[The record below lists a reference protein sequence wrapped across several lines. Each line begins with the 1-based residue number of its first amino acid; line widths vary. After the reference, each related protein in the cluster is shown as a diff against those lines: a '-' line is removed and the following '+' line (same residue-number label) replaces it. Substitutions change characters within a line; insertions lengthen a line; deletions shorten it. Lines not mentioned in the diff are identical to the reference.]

1 MPPATPEPPVIE
13 LLTRPG
19 CHLCDAARHTV
30 AQVCAEFGVPYTE
43 LNIELYPQ
51 LLQRHATEIP
61 VLRIDGQAKDFCA
74 LTLNGCVSL
83 LPHACLSVGRPR
95 FWRIGGYMRR
105 PSFWGSVENLRD

>member
-30 AQVCAEFGVPYTE
+30 AQVCTEFGVPYPE

-61 VLRIDGQAKDFCA
+61 VLRIDGQPKD
-74 LTLNGCVSL
+74 
-83 LPHACLSVGRPR
+83 
-95 FWRIGGYMRR
+95 FWRINPKRMRKLIAAR
-105 PSFWGSVENLRD
+105 MP

>member
-30 AQVCAEFGVPYTE
+30 AQVCTEFGVPYTE

-61 VLRIDGQAKDFCA
+61 VLRIGV
-74 LTLNGCVSL
+74 LTLNGCVSS
-83 LPHACLSVGRPR
+83 LPHACLSASRPR
-95 FWRIGGYMRR
+95 FWRMGGLYAA
-105 PSFWGSVENLRD
+105 PLVLG